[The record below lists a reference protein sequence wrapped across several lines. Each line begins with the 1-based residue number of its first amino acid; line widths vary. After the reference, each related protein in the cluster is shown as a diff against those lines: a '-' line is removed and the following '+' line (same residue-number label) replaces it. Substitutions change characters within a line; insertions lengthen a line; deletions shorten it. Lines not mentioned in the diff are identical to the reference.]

1 MNRYAKVL
9 TAAAHAYAAQA
20 STIAKWTKGR
30 TMSSWIEMR
39 KQGPGVPWLIAL
51 ETRQA
56 RRNR

>member
-9 TAAAHAYAAQA
+9 TASARAYTAQA

-30 TMSSWIEMR
+30 TMSPWIEMR
-39 KQGPGVPWLIAL
+39 QQGPGVPWLIAL

-56 RRNR
+56 RRTR